1 MQSGWKSAS
10 CNLVG
15 KDGANVTSRIL
26 VTGSRGLVGSALTP
40 ALTDANFDVVEF
52 DCCVEPGRP
61 GYGDIRNADALRNA
75 AEGCGGI
82 VHLAAVSRV
91 AWGEKDP
98 ELCIQTNV
106 AGTANVLS
114 AAEESLN
121 KPWVLFSSSREV
133 YGEPQRLP
141 VLEDDCPSPVNVY
154 GRSKADAE
162 ELVLNARRRGARIA
176 IVRLANVYGSCRDH
190 ADRASP
196 AFARTALAGL
206 PLHVYGGKN
215 AFDFTHISD
224 VVQGLMSV
232 VDLLARGTMD
242 LPVIHFATGRSTTLA
257 ELAHL
262 AIRCANSRSPVIE
275 YASHNYNVSRFVGN
289 PQRAFQ
295 LLGWRATVEIEN
307 GMQALVDEFRS
318 IGVGVRGDVP
328 LDVKKR
334 EADTIE

>member
-1 MQSGWKSAS
+1 MT
-10 CNLVG
+10 V
-15 KDGANVTSRIL
+15 RIL
-26 VTGSRGLVGSALTP
+26 VTGARGLVGSALTS
-40 ALTDANFDVVEF
+40 ALIAAHFDVVEF
-52 DCCVEPGRP
+52 DCSIEPGRP
-61 GYGDIRNADALRNA
+61 GHGDIRDVDALRKA
-75 AEGCGGI
+75 AERCVGI

-98 ELCIQTNV
+98 ELCAQTNV

-114 AAEESLN
+114 VAEKSPS

-133 YGEPQRLP
+133 YGEPERLP

-162 ELVLNARRRGARIA
+162 QLVLNARRRGARVS

-190 ADRASP
+190 EDRAAP
-196 AFARTALAGL
+196 AFARRALEGL
-206 PLHVYGGKN
+206 PLHVYGREN

-232 VDLLARGTMD
+232 VDLLAHGTDD
-242 LPVIHFATGRSTTLA
+242 LPILHFVTGRPTTLA
-257 ELAHL
+257 ELARL
-262 AIRCANSRSPVIE
+262 AIRCANSPSPVFE

-289 PQRAFQ
+289 PRRAFQ

-318 IGVGVRGDVP
+318 MGVGVRGECP
-328 LDVKKR
+328 
-334 EADTIE
+334 A

>member
-1 MQSGWKSAS
+1 MT
-10 CNLVG
+10 
-15 KDGANVTSRIL
+15 DRIL

-40 ALTDANFDVVEF
+40 ALIDANFDVVEF
-52 DCCVEPGRP
+52 DCCVEPGLP
-61 GYGDIRNADALRNA
+61 GHGDIRNVDALRKA
-75 AEGCGGI
+75 AAGCGGI

-98 ELCIQTNV
+98 ELCVQTNV

-114 AAEESLN
+114 VAEKSLN
-121 KPWVLFSSSREV
+121 KPWVLFSSSREI
-133 YGEPQRLP
+133 YGEPERLP

-162 ELVLNARRRGARIA
+162 KLVLNARRRGARIA

-196 AFARTALAGL
+196 AFARTALEGL
-206 PLHVYGGKN
+206 PLHVYGRDN

-232 VDLLARGTMD
+232 VDHLARGTVD
-242 LPVIHFATGRSTTLA
+242 LPTIHFATGRSTTLG
-257 ELAHL
+257 ELARL
-262 AIRCANSRSPVIE
+262 AIKCANSRSPVVE
-275 YASHNYNVSRFVGN
+275 YTSHNYNVSRFVGN
-289 PQRAFQ
+289 PHRALQ

-318 IGVGVRGDVP
+318 IGVGARGDVP
-328 LDVKKR
+328 LDVEKR
-334 EADTIE
+334 EADTID